1 MEDDFFQWAR
11 QPEADNELAPVWE
24 RIISQLQSYD
34 LEHLSED
41 VFKGIYQDLVDPKDR
56 HELGEYYT
64 PDWLCDRVVNELLP
78 AKGYV
83 SVLDPSCGSGSFLR
97 ATIDHFKK
105 VNPKANPKEQLEAI
119 LDHVVGIDIQPLA
132 ATISRA
138 TYVLALG
145 DLVKEAKRPITIPV
159 YLADSLFL
167 PTEVHQQTLGRKPM
181 YEIRFGG
188 KNVLIPDSL
197 VTSPDLF
204 DVLIS
209 ACTRVAA
216 DHAKHQNETQQRLAR
231 FLDQETKVLT
241 GHADRDEIVAALW
254 TFTDELAKL
263 IRKRENSI
271 WGFIVRNSYK
281 PGMLKAQFDVI
292 IGNPP
297 WLTYH
302 FISDPGYQAEVKKRA
317 ITDYAI
323 APDMQKLMTHMEL
336 ATVFLVHS
344 IEWFGKKTAKLGF
357 VMPRSILNAD
367 QHTKLRMRQYN
378 ARFRINSYWDL
389 YEVTPLFNVPAC
401 VLFIEK
407 SESRGDVADRLPA
420 IEWEGVLPSRDIPWG
435 VAQSLLKKTAKTAR
449 IIYLGNRDTLSTVP
463 GKTVPGLSSP
473 YVNKFRQ
480 GATIL
485 PRSFYFVRVRDLD
498 GKPEFDRIYWAETDP
513 EQAEDAK
520 PPYDDV
526 VVNGNVEGR
535 FIYSTALSRHLLP
548 FNLLDPATIVVPVGA
563 NGGEL
568 SVLKS
573 DAMEDRGYREFGRW
587 MKEVERVWNVKRG
600 KKADKQTIYERLDY
614 QGELTEQNLDDRYL
628 VLYSTSGTNLSSA
641 CVDRDALPLRFLID
655 HKTYWGTFP
664 TEDEGH
670 FLVAILNS
678 EAVNEIIKPFQSLGL
693 MGERDIHKK
702 VLDVP
707 FPQYS
712 KDVVKHRDLVRL
724 AKRAA
729 KEAARAVKL
738 PEFPGHLPRQ
748 RSYIRTVVEGTLTEI
763 NTIVKSLI

>member
-1 MEDDFFQWAR
+1 M
-11 QPEADNELAPVWE
+11 
-24 RIISQLQSYD
+24 
-34 LEHLSED
+34 
-41 VFKGIYQDLVDPKDR
+41 
-56 HELGEYYT
+56 T
-64 PDWLCDRVVNELLP
+64 
-78 AKGYV
+78 
-83 SVLDPSCGSGSFLR
+83 
-97 ATIDHFKK
+97 
-105 VNPKANPKEQLEAI
+105 
-119 LDHVVGIDIQPLA
+119 
-132 ATISRA
+132 
-138 TYVLALG
+138 
-145 DLVKEAKRPITIPV
+145 
-159 YLADSLFL
+159 LF
-167 PTEVHQQTLGRKPM
+167 R
-181 YEIRFGG
+181 
-188 KNVLIPDSL
+188 
-197 VTSPDLF
+197 
-204 DVLIS
+204 
-209 ACTRVAA
+209 
-216 DHAKHQNETQQRLAR
+216 
-231 FLDQETKVLT
+231 
-241 GHADRDEIVAALW
+241 
-254 TFTDELAKL
+254 
-263 IRKRENSI
+263 
-271 WGFIVRNSYK
+271 
-281 PGMLKAQFDVI
+281 
-292 IGNPP
+292 
-297 WLTYH
+297 
-302 FISDPGYQAEVKKRA
+302 
-317 ITDYAI
+317 
-323 APDMQKLMTHMEL
+323 
-336 ATVFLVHS
+336 
-344 IEWFGKKTAKLGF
+344 
-357 VMPRSILNAD
+357 
-367 QHTKLRMRQYN
+367 
-378 ARFRINSYWDL
+378 
-389 YEVTPLFNVPAC
+389 
-401 VLFIEK
+401 
-407 SESRGDVADRLPA
+407 
-420 IEWEGVLPSRDIPWG
+420 
-435 VAQSLLKKTAKTAR
+435 
-449 IIYLGNRDTLSTVP
+449 TVP
-463 GKTVPGLSSP
+463 GKTVPGIVYIPTSTSS
-473 YVNKFRQ
+473 RQ

-548 FNLLDPATIVVPVGA
+548 FNLLDPATIVVPVG
-563 NGGEL
+563 GRRREL

-693 MGERDIHKK
+693 IGEHRVFHKK

-712 KDVVKHRDLVRL
+712 KDVVKHRDLVRH

-738 PEFPGHLPRQ
+738 PEFPPCPRQ